1 MWILLKVSLIT
12 FLSTSPCKL
21 FITIFPFFHPEIEL
35 FRRVRVTVPA
45 RSYISTAFL
54 VTVVRNGEAP
64 VIVEATGNGV
74 SASLFRT
81 IDVKVFRTT

>member
-1 MWILLKVSLIT
+1 M
-12 FLSTSPCKL
+12 
-21 FITIFPFFHPEIEL
+21 
-35 FRRVRVTVPA
+35 PA
-45 RSYISTAFL
+45 RSHISTAFL

-81 IDVKVFRTT
+81 IDVKVRCLELRGHILLVTGRFFINMIICLSLF